1 MAADISPEA
10 REAAAAFWDF
20 LGHHGTAKNI
30 REGNGFRTTAEVFA
44 AFQDQISAAMRERN
58 EALALQVDELEGKYA
73 VVSEMNQTLLDF
85 VRGIA
90 NAPDAACARAEQAW
104 IWRDIAREWFE

>member
-1 MAADISPEA
+1 MKTISPEA
-10 REAAAAFWDF
+10 REAAARFWDF
-20 LGHHGTAKNI
+20 LGHHGSANMI
-30 REGNGFRTTAEVFA
+30 RNGTGFRTTAEVFA
-44 AFQDQISAAMRERN
+44 EFEEEIRAKVAA
-58 EALALQVDELEGKYA
+58 
-73 VVSEMNQTLLDF
+73 EMNQELLDF